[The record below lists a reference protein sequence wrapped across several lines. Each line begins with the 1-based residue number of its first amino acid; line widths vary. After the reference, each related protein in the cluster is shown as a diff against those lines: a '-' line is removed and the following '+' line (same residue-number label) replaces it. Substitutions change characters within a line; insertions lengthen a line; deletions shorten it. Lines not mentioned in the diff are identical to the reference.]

1 METRGSD
8 VLEVISSLL
17 SVGNVKNPR
26 GQSVLCM
33 NPTAGRDPPVWST
46 QKVKRLS
53 QASVQGGQEGLSQ
66 QILVTLT
73 CPTFE

>member
-1 METRGSD
+1 MEIRGSD

-33 NPTAGRDPPVWST
+33 NPITGRGLPVWST

-53 QASVQGGQEGLSQ
+53 QASVQGGKRLSQ
-66 QILVTLT
+66 QILVT
-73 CPTFE
+73 